1 MGRLALMIDLERCI
15 GCKSCEV
22 ACKQEHGLGPGEYRN
37 KVLWLGDAAAPG
49 LDFLTLSCQHCD
61 RPACLRACPVNP
73 KAITKDPETG
83 VVRVDEDRCT
93 GCGEC
98 VIACPY
104 GAMGYD
110 GQGHHAVKCDLCG
123 DRRGAGKTTA
133 CASVCP
139 GHAITFGVRD
149 ELIERATTVDGR
161 RVRDHDAFLLGP
173 GTVYLDR
180 LEKEHGGDPAGDV
193 FAAALARSTPAVI
206 DDAGD
211 TLDQAMTAFPY
222 GLDREARTAD
232 RVEPGGCNICFNC
245 CSTNFHFKGERLVRV
260 TGNEDDPVLKGKVC
274 PKSQL
279 TLQLYHNERRLD
291 RPLKRV
297 GERGDGKFEP
307 ISWDQALDEIAAKMT
322 AVRDRDGPE
331 SLAIFAGNRTGML
344 TKRGY
349 IPIFA
354 EMWGTPNVDGTEPFC
369 ATGKNLAF
377 ALTHGFEGNANVY
390 TDSDIGSAEMYVYI
404 GANEAETQPVYFGMV
419 NDWRI
424 RNRARMVVVD
434 PRFTVTASK
443 ADRWLPIRGGTDLA
457 LALALAHH
465 IFELDLHD
473 RAFCD
478 AWVEGWQAWRDFIV
492 ERGYSPEWAAAATG
506 LSATDIRR
514 LGDEIAG
521 ADGCVIFSSRGINQ
535 HTNSA
540 QTNRAL
546 MFVAAI
552 TGNWGRPGGGFV
564 SMSSPVPFQASAP
577 EDRRAA
583 VDRPMIRRSP
593 AGWTE
598 AMQSGR
604 PYPLKAMIANN
615 NPLALFPDLN
625 QARDAFRALDL
636 LVHIELFPNETSAFA
651 DYVLPVATGIEKG
664 EIGRANSDRRVVWI
678 DRMIDP
684 PGEAKADGWI
694 WIELGKRFG
703 FDDVLKEDYK
713 DTALF
718 WDEVCI
724 DNDHMRGI
732 TQRRLHATPWRWV
745 RFPLASEDAPETET
759 LFLDGTTA
767 HGEPAGKRFP
777 TPSGRLEFWTEEL
790 EAKFR
795 TLGLSAL
802 PEFYSEREQLIDLP
816 YIDLEAGDDTL
827 DVLSPFQK
835 IPTGGVRGQV
845 VPVGNDMP
853 GQRLRAQGFNTELVT
868 GRPPAP
874 HFHTMTHFLWQA
886 QEMWPDL
893 YVQIH
898 PDKAT
903 GLGIVDGERVRV
915 ETAHGRLEARA
926 WVHGGIRPSAV
937 FVPLG
942 WGERQPFHP
951 WNSVNE
957 LTDKTQRD
965 PISDQTNLKTFLC
978 RVSKA

>member
-37 KVLWLGDAAAPG
+37 KVLWLGDATAPG
-49 LDFLTLSCQHCD
+49 LDFLTLTCQHCD

-83 VVRVDEDRCT
+83 VVRVDENRCT

-110 GQGHHAVKCDLCG
+110 GSGHHAVKCDLCG

-139 GHAITFGVRD
+139 GYAITFGDRD
-149 ELIERATTVDGR
+149 ELVERAAADGR

-180 LEKEHGGDPAGDV
+180 ITRQDDGEPAADI

-211 TLDQAMTAFPY
+211 ALGPEAAAFPY
-222 GLDREARTAD
+222 GLERTDREAD

-245 CSTNFHFKGERLVRV
+245 CSTEFHFRGDRLVRI
-260 TGNEDDPVLKGKVC
+260 TGNEADPVLKGKVC

-297 GERGDGKFEP
+297 GERGEGKFEP
-307 ISWDQALDEIAAKMT
+307 IPWDQALDEIATKMKI
-322 AVRDRDGPE
+322 VRDRDGPE
-331 SLAIFAGNRTGML
+331 SLAIFVGNRTGML

-349 IPIFA
+349 VSLFA
-354 EMWGTPNVDGTEPFC
+354 QMWGTPNIDGTEPFC
-369 ATGKNLAF
+369 ATGKNIAMG
-377 ALTHGFEGNANVY
+377 LTQGFEGNANAY
-390 TDSDIGSAEMYVYI
+390 TEGDIGSAQMYVFI
-404 GANEAETQPVYFGMV
+404 GDNGAETQPVYFGMV

-424 RNRARMVVVD
+424 RNGARMVVVD

-443 ADRWLPIRGGTDLA
+443 ADRWLPIRGGTDMA

-465 IFELDLHD
+465 IFERGLHD

-478 AWVEGWQAWRDFIV
+478 AWVVGWEEWRDFIV
-492 ERGYSPEWAAAATG
+492 ERGYSPDWAAEVTG
-506 LSATDIRR
+506 LEAADIRR
-514 LGDEIAG
+514 LGDDIASV
-521 ADGCVIFSSRGINQ
+521 DGCVIFSSRGVNQ

-564 SMSSPVPFQASAP
+564 GMSTPAPIHVSPPAH
-577 EDRRAA
+577 RRAPMG
-583 VDRPMIRRSP
+583 RPMIRRSP

-598 AMQSGR
+598 AMRQNR
-604 PYPLKAMIANN
+604 PYPLKAMIACN
-615 NPLALFPDLN
+615 NPLTLWPDLKTAR
-625 QARDAFRALDL
+625 QAFQALDL

-651 DYVLPVATGIEKG
+651 DYVLPAATGIEKG
-664 EIGRANSDRRVVWI
+664 EIGRSNSDRRIVWI

-684 PGEAKADGWI
+684 PGEAKPDGWI

-703 FDDVLKEDYK
+703 FEDVLKEDYK
-713 DTALF
+713 DSRIF

-724 DNDHMRGI
+724 DNDLLRGA
-732 TQRRLHATPWRWV
+732 TQRRLHETPWRWL
-745 RFPLASEDAPETET
+745 RYPLASEDAAEIET
-759 LFLDGTTA
+759 LFREGTTA
-767 HGEPAGKRFP
+767 PGQPAGKRFP
-777 TPSGRLEFWTEEL
+777 TASGRLEFWTADL
-790 EAKFR
+790 ESRFL
-795 TLGLSAL
+795 TLGLTSL
-802 PEFYSEREQLIDLP
+802 PEFYSEREQLVDLP
-816 YIDLEAGDDTL
+816 YVELESGDDDLET
-827 DVLSPFQK
+827 LSPFHNG
-835 IPTGGVRGQV
+835 PTGGARAHI

-853 GQRLRAQGFNTELVT
+853 GQRLRAQGFDTELVT

-874 HFHTMTHFLWQA
+874 HFHSMTHFFWQA

-898 PDKAT
+898 PEKAA
-903 GLGIVDGERVRV
+903 GLGIEDGGRVRL
-915 ETAHGRLEARA
+915 ETAHGTLEARA
-926 WVHGGIRPSAV
+926 WIHGGIRPSAV

-965 PISDQTNLKTFLC
+965 PISDQTNLKTLLC